1 MTILFLIRGN
11 WFQQI
16 LTKKTVYLSIHKF
29 FGWLCLV
36 FFFVFHLNFIDL
48 KLQISCRHY
57 KYALMMWKSAFNK
70 LIDNYEKYFKILG
83 IWTCWWN
90 FMKIILAIFKI
101 ILTFHF
107 CSVKIFL
114 QLVMWSA
121 VSTGYFG
128 NIKAR
133 KFSV

>member
-1 MTILFLIRGN
+1 MILYKIHILLSSILVERFKSILKIKYSLLTRLSLIEITILFLIRGN

-16 LTKKTVYLSIHKF
+16 LTKKTVYLSILKF
-29 FGWLCLV
+29 FGWLCLA

-70 LIDNYEKYFKILG
+70 LTDNNEKYFKILG

-90 FMKIILAIFKI
+90 FMKFISDF
-101 ILTFHF
+101 
-107 CSVKIFL
+107 
-114 QLVMWSA
+114 
-121 VSTGYFG
+121 
-128 NIKAR
+128 
-133 KFSV
+133 